1 MGGGVPPPR
10 GFQSAA
16 HRRCATACWTNML
29 QLQNLST
36 KDLST
41 RSSENFEL
49 PLSIIS
55 PREPGDHRSPAPN
68 LRFLRLVRLLGS
80 IFCPSETRFKND
92 FEKTSKKMRKSMI
105 WTSQNLPQTLPKRL
119 QNRRS
124 PKTAIFRCFLTT
136 NLHSPFR
143 GCLDNVHFP

>member
-1 MGGGVPPPR
+1 MAPLW
-10 GFQSAA
+10 GFQSAT

-29 QLQNLST
+29 QLKNLST

-55 PREPGDHRSPAPN
+55 PREPGDDRNPGPKFGNFRPWRH
-68 LRFLRLVRLLGS
+68 LGS

-92 FEKTSKKMRKSMI
+92 FEKTPKKVRKSMI
-105 WTSQNLPQTLPKRL
+105 LASQTP
-119 QNRRS
+119 
-124 PKTAIFRCFLTT
+124 PKTYPKSSQKRVPKKHVNCQGVAL
-136 NLHSPFR
+136 S
-143 GCLDNVHFP
+143 FP